1 MNAPQKAIIKKS
13 QDQSLAKSL
22 VKDPTLDP
30 SADASTVI
38 RHIVSLV
45 DEKAAAMEAKWGRG
59 ELPKLV
65 GEFLAG
71 KFQSQASKF
80 DAAIE
85 SGLSADVVKHGQA
98 MIRAWDALDAKA
110 NELGRKPRVVASF
123 LAKLADG
130 RAMHIVESDADVPM
144 VKGIVFTAQEI
155 ANMLS
160 TDELGRIVLGTK
172 TAFDCEVKQPVNWVD
187 GDEIPF

>member
-1 MNAPQKAIIKKS
+1 MNAAQRAIQKKS
-13 QDQSLAKSL
+13 QDQALAQSL

-30 SADASTVI
+30 SADSSTVI

-45 DEKAAAMEAKWGRG
+45 DEKAVAMEAKWGRG

-85 SGLSADVVKHGQA
+85 SGMSADVVKHGQA

-110 NELGRKPRVVASF
+110 VETGRKPRVVVAFS
-123 LAKLADG
+123 AKTSCG
-130 RAMHIVESDADVPM
+130 KTINIVGDDADVPM

-155 ANMLS
+155 ANMLAA
-160 TDELGRIVLGTK
+160 DELGRLVLGTK
-172 TAFDCEVKQPVNWVD
+172 TAFACEVQQPVNWVD